1 MEKRVGILYM
11 VPVKLKGE
19 IAHLPQ
25 EEIAF
30 RKAKL
35 YNSLNNE
42 FFRKGLMYLLSVT
55 QTELM
60 PGVRLT
66 MVHTNKFK
74 SSRFGVTLLTPL
86 DRQTASANALLC
98 WVLRRGTRSHPD
110 MQSVSAALDELYG
123 GSIETLVTKKG
134 ETQCV
139 GFTANFLDDAYALN
153 GEDILTPA
161 AGLLGELLL
170 HPHTENGV
178 FSAEYVTSERD
189 NLIDRI
195 RAQRNDKR
203 QYALY
208 RLAQEMC
215 RGEAFGVDK
224 LGEEELVRAIT
235 PESLWQSY
243 QNLLAAAQVELYYCG
258 SAQPRRV
265 EDALRSAF
273 AELPAGRSRTAPVC
287 QISEHAAEGAP
298 RMVTESLD
306 VTQGKLAIGL
316 RTGGITARDGEF
328 PALLLLNAVFG
339 GTSMSKLFMNVREKL
354 SLCYFASSGLE
365 RHKGLMLVS
374 SGIEFEKYEQARDE
388 ILAQLESCRRGE
400 ITADE
405 LEGARRIVIT
415 ALQTILDTQ
424 SRMADH
430 WLGQAV
436 AGLPDGPEEMVRQIE
451 RVTPEQLKQVAQ
463 KLELDTIYFLKGK
476 EGA

>member
-1 MEKRVGILYM
+1 M
-11 VPVKLKGE
+11 VAEKLKGE
-19 IAHLPQ
+19 ICIIAVR
-25 EEIAF
+25 IFAF
-30 RKAKL
+30 RGVRL
-35 YNSLNNE
+35 YNALNSKN
-42 FFRKGLMYLLSVT
+42 FRKGLMYLLSVT
-55 QTELM
+55 RKEIM

-66 MVHTNKFK
+66 MVHTTKFK

-86 DRQTASANALLC
+86 ARETASENALLC
-98 WVLRRGTRSHPD
+98 WVLRRGTQSHPD
-110 MQSVSAALDELYG
+110 MQAISAALDELYG

-139 GFTANFLDDAYALN
+139 GFIANFLDDAYALH

-170 HPHTENGV
+170 RPYTEDGV
-178 FSAEYVTSERD
+178 FSAQYVTSERD

-203 QYALY
+203 QYALH
-208 RLAQEMC
+208 RLGQEMC
-215 RGEAFGVDK
+215 RDEAFGVDK

-235 PESLWQSY
+235 PTSLWQCY
-243 QNLLAAAQVELYYCG
+243 KRLLSTAQVELYYCG
-258 SAQPRRV
+258 SAQPQRV
-265 EDALRSAF
+265 EEALRHAF
-273 AELPAGRSRTAPVC
+273 AALPVSQSRVSPVC
-287 QISEHAAEGAP
+287 QVREHAPEGAP
-298 RMVTESLD
+298 RIVTESLD

-316 RTGGITARDGEF
+316 RTGGITARDEAF

-388 ILAQLESCRRGE
+388 ILAQLEACRQGD

-424 SRMADH
+424 NRMADH

-436 AGLPDGPEEMVRQIE
+436 ADLAEGPEQLAQKIE
-451 RVTPEQLKQVAQ
+451 QVTPEQLKQVAQ
-463 KLELDTIYFLKGK
+463 KLEVDTIYFLKGK